1 MLRLILVSAALAL
14 AACSD
19 GQQARIQRSPGADDI
34 RIETPEPGARIA
46 SPLRASGVADNDWFF
61 EAVFPAKLMARD
73 GTLIAEAPAIAGSDW
88 TARGPVRFTVEM
100 AFTVEEETRATL
112 VLEEDMP
119 GDNRTPRHV
128 RIPVVLLPE
137 PLD

>member
-1 MLRLILVSAALAL
+1 MLRLILLSAALML

-34 RIETPEPGARIA
+34 RIEAPEPGARVV
-46 SPLRASGVADNDWFF
+46 SPLLASGVADNDWYF

-88 TARGPVRFTVEM
+88 TVRGPVPFTVEM
-100 AFTVEEETRATL
+100 AFTVDEETQATL
-112 VLEEDMP
+112 VFEEDMP
-119 GDNRTPRHV
+119 GENRAPRHV
-128 RIPVVLLPE
+128 RIPVMLLPQ
-137 PLD
+137 P